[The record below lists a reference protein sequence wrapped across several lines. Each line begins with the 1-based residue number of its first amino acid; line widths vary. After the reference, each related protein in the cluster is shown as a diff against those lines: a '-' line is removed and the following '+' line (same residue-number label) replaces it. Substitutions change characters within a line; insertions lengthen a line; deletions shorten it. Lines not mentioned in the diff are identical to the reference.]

1 MSNQEHKPSFQ
12 SIHCP
17 NNTKEIY
24 TFNQASQLESLE
36 TNTDTF
42 HYLRDLENRI
52 TKISTDKE
60 EQKPTH
66 YSYDAIG
73 ILSYDQAGNVQSKYH
88 HYNLVEK
95 CGY

>member
-1 MSNQEHKPSFQ
+1 MSIQPQKLSF
-12 SIHCP
+12 
-17 NNTKEIY
+17 
-24 TFNQASQLESLE
+24 QASQLESLE

-73 ILSYDQAGNVQSKYH
+73 RLTQVNEGIRTHSKSKKSQAQ
-88 HYNLVEK
+88 
-95 CGY
+95 